1 MTETGRRRL
10 EESHSDDGP
19 PQDRRQSATGKTRGH
34 TWHIGEDIGARG
46 CGGLGDAAGGGSKVG
61 KLRAGFGW
69 TFVARATACI
79 VWADV
84 SDGSERRISA
94 NKP

>member
-46 CGGLGDAAGGGSKVG
+46 CGGLGDAAGGGSSRQIEGGVRMG
-61 KLRAGFGW
+61 AARSEA
-69 TFVARATACI
+69 ARAARL
-79 VWADV
+79 
-84 SDGSERRISA
+84 GRRLGRRL
-94 NKP
+94 